1 MGSSSCLVLAVHLD
15 IIANLNQ
22 LDLNDGETLA
32 FYDRLLMFRG
42 DATKDDMIFPEN
54 LSARQRR
61 ILHLIADKLSLHHYT
76 EGEGNLRRLIIM
88 KTAPPASVLDP
99 AAPISATPGTP
110 TKVLASTFL
119 VD

>member
-1 MGSSSCLVLAVHLD
+1 M
-15 IIANLNQ
+15 NQ

-42 DATKDDMIFPEN
+42 DTTKDDMIFPEN

-88 KTAPPASVLDP
+88 KTAPPASVLDSAVP
-99 AAPISATPGTP
+99 LTATPGTP
-110 TKVLASTFL
+110 TKVPVSTSFL
-119 VD
+119 VGYFS